1 MPVPRIGL
9 FKGRGVGTSVSEVPC
24 DPRMQVRSNVSLT
37 EMNQSSP
44 EELKG
49 HNKLIPTSVTDH
61 ER

>member
-9 FKGRGVGTSVSEVPC
+9 FGGRGVGTSVSEVPC